1 MRKLSY
7 ILAILIVI
15 LFSSCPATPPSIPP
29 SGLKPHRAPDIPQ
42 NVQVTSGLRDKLI
55 VSWDAVEN
63 ADSYRVFYV
72 DAGNPSGKEMPLT
85 AKAVTGTSVSVDLT
99 SNYKADLSSGT
110 SYYFYVTAYR
120 AIDGEQLVSSP
131 SLYVEGAIAPH
142 SEDIF
147 YHGYITKTMINL
159 YWNCSTLFSVDD
171 PERMLYGAD
180 FSIEYRI
187 KGENSWIPIE
197 RKTGNETDGPWL
209 NEVLNLNRW
218 PQNTT
223 LEFQIKAEITASDG
237 SKSQV
242 TSNTLE
248 VLVSNDKTPSAV
260 ENVTYTQ
267 GDSVDGI
274 TISWS
279 IPEWTGIL
287 EPDGANS
294 YFKIERAE
302 SGSSDFETLV
312 DEISSAVHDDKISRA
327 TDGICSFVDNDVD
340 VGKRYIYRIG
350 NAAKEEGLMYVQNE
364 EEYYLSGE
372 AYLFDDPEVMEA
384 IATISKVN
392 SASANIMFT
401 WNYGEK
407 HDLEW
412 KIERTVTHSNDTIE
426 PTVSLLDL
434 SINDSE
440 SGCSASFTETVS
452 CFSCED
458 SRHEYSYRLTLMR
471 KDGEAYWKSGTDF
484 TLTSDNGA
492 TIADNKL
499 ELKTEPIIENL
510 QVTER
515 LGKIELK
522 WEIIEWGIPVSNI
535 SYKYVIDEKE
545 SDVNDVNLNSDG
557 TYGLILSFSDVE
569 SHDISLIA
577 EAEGGYRTV
586 LTAKASALG
595 FNPELF
601 VMATNSDENDN
612 MISIIVNNL
621 DIAYPERE
629 VFEIEYKE
637 GISGNWTPSG
647 IFVSSKDG
655 QYEISLEQSKD
666 YLFRISLSDK
676 EYDDGPLYSSETS
689 YMKVTGVS
697 ATKGEIGQ
705 INLSWNAVDNASG
718 YEIYR
723 YEEGKE
729 VSAYNQIGFSTEASY
744 IDNKVEP
751 GNKYYYLVKAKSG
764 EYSTGY
770 SIEPSQ
776 AVENQFAKAEEGN
789 LGYVYNSNAVV
800 FTVEESFASETKLNP
815 YFIIKFKMDETNSIY
830 KLTAAHDNEG
840 FTVDLN
846 GLTTRDGN
854 VWTNGLSNTE
864 KGYVSLNTDT
874 LEATVNADI
883 GVIEDMANYTISNF
897 SLQAW
902 RETNSPDT
910 TAVSS
915 IDESHYKA
923 LGVYDY
929 LYIVNTALSQELTTA
944 NGSEHFNGDW
954 WGTTDYNGDSKT
966 YNGNGI
972 VIISCYSSGWSSK
985 MNPGSIDLKE
995 YKTYGLTLNTENVI
1009 SVMSIEQGI
1018 LEGGYQ
1024 GDDPLS
1030 RIGNDSNNRTV
1041 SITVEKTNIIGDKT
1055 ISYDGASISYN
1066 DVYVDGSAGTYTV
1079 TIGGVA
1085 YDPIEQGDAKLIK
1098 KVELN

>member
-42 NVQVTSGLRDKLI
+42 NVKVTSGLRDKLI

-85 AKAVTGTSVSVDLT
+85 ANAVTGTSVSVDLT

-120 AIDGEQLVSSP
+120 AIDGELLVSSP

-260 ENVTYTQ
+260 ENVTYTK

-274 TISWS
+274 TISWN

-287 EPDGANS
+287 EPGGANS

-312 DEISSAVHDDKISRA
+312 DEISSAVHDEKISRSS
-327 TDGICSFVDNDVD
+327 DGICSFVDNDVD
-340 VGKRYIYRIG
+340 VEKRYIYRIV

-372 AYLFDDPEVMEA
+372 AYLFDDPEVTDA
-384 IATISKVN
+384 IATISRIN

-434 SINDSE
+434 SINDIE
-440 SGCSASFTETVS
+440 GNKCSASFTETVS

-471 KDGEAYWKSGTDF
+471 KDGDVYWKSGTDF

-522 WEIIEWGIPVSNI
+522 WEIIELETPVSNI

-545 SDVNDVNLNSDG
+545 SDVNDVYPNSDG

-577 EAEGGYRTV
+577 EADGGYRTV

-612 MISIIVNNL
+612 TISIIVNNL
-621 DIAYPERE
+621 DISYPERE

-637 GISGNWTPSG
+637 GISENWTPSG

-666 YLFRISLSDK
+666 YLFRISLSDT

-729 VSAYNQIGFSTEASY
+729 VSAYNQIGFSTETSY
-744 IDNKVEP
+744 IDNKAEP

-815 YFIIKFKMDETNSIY
+815 YFVIKFKMDETNSIY
-830 KLTAAHDNEG
+830 KLTAAHDSEG

-915 IDESHYKA
+915 IDEPHYKA

-929 LYIVNTALSQELTTA
+929 LYIVNTALSQELTIA
-944 NGSEHFNGDW
+944 NSSEHFNGDW
-954 WGTTDYNGDSKT
+954 WCTTGWFDPNPQTYSGTSITIVNSSEASQKQGSITMTSYSYNGFIL
-966 YNGNGI
+966 N
-972 VIISCYSSGWSSK
+972 SSYVSTWAKDDG
-985 MNPGSIDLKE
+985 GA
-995 YKTYGLTLNTENVI
+995 LNSGYRGTDV
-1009 SVMSIEQGI
+1009 
-1018 LEGGYQ
+1018 LE
-1024 GDDPLS
+1024 

-1085 YDPIEQGDAKLIK
+1085 YNPIEQGDAKLIK

>member
-42 NVQVTSGLRDKLI
+42 NVKVTSGLRDKLI

-85 AKAVTGTSVSVDLT
+85 ANAVTGTSVSVDLT

-287 EPDGANS
+287 EPGGANS

-312 DEISSAVHDDKISRA
+312 DEISSAVHDEKISRSS
-327 TDGICSFVDNDVD
+327 DGICSFVDNDVD
-340 VGKRYIYRIG
+340 VEKRYIYRIV
-350 NAAKEEGLMYVQNE
+350 NAAKEEGLMYVQSE

-372 AYLFDDPEVMEA
+372 AYLFDDPEVTDA
-384 IATISKVN
+384 IATISRIN

-426 PTVSLLDL
+426 STVSLLDL

-471 KDGEAYWKSGTDF
+471 KDGDVYWKSGTDF

-522 WEIIEWGIPVSNI
+522 WEIIELEIPVSNI

-545 SDVNDVNLNSDG
+545 SDVNDVYPNSDG

-612 MISIIVNNL
+612 TISIIVNNL
-621 DIAYPERE
+621 DISYPERE

-666 YLFRISLSDK
+666 YLFRISLSDT

-744 IDNKVEP
+744 IDNKAEP

-770 SIEPSQ
+770 SIEHSQ

-815 YFIIKFKMDETNSIY
+815 YFVIKFKMDETNSIY
-830 KLTAAHDNEG
+830 KLTAAHDSEG

-854 VWTNGLSNTE
+854 IWTNGLSNTE

-915 IDESHYKA
+915 INEPHYKA

-929 LYIVNTALSQELTTA
+929 LYIVNTALSQQLTAA
-944 NGSEHFNGDW
+944 NSQFGNDWCGGGSLAWSNQSYPE
-954 WGTTDYNGDSKT
+954 
-966 YNGNGI
+966 NGNPSGI
-972 VIISCYSSGWSSK
+972 VIKNSSTGAFGTNKKNGIIDFTGYKEYGVSMNSGSVSLSSEGSSGYA
-985 MNPGSIDLKE
+985 GDQDLESLGRDSE
-995 YKTYGLTLNTENVI
+995 YNTVNLV
-1009 SVMSIEQGI
+1009 
-1018 LEGGYQ
+1018 
-1024 GDDPLS
+1024 
-1030 RIGNDSNNRTV
+1030 
-1041 SITVEKTNIIGDKT
+1041 VEKVNSINGKSV
-1055 ISYDGASISYN
+1055 SYDGASISYN